1 MSVIRVCASVFGLCV
16 IVPVFYKIMNGKHKT
31 INTNMSS
38 GLIIRN
44 MHDKNIIYKSNI
56 SDVSNGID
64 TIYSLLTNGE
74 TNQGTCFE
82 IYDQVQNKVVWYGD
96 SWSVQQEMEERGNKE
111 NNIYKFNSKRLF
123 TY

>member
-1 MSVIRVCASVFGLCV
+1 
-16 IVPVFYKIMNGKHKT
+16 MNGKHKT